1 MYIKNNLKSQE
12 RKKIGRIKKNVGKK
26 QKINQEYFKTKKKKM
41 IVKKRRDG
49 TRYGSTVVMVMVAT
63 VQQSK

>member
-26 QKINQEYFKTKKKKM
+26 QKINQEYFKTKKKK
-41 IVKKRRDG
+41 
-49 TRYGSTVVMVMVAT
+49 
-63 VQQSK
+63 